1 MNNPL
6 RWIAERLSS
15 GSRRS
20 ALLKQNV
27 LFSLCIKAGSILCS
41 LVLVPMTIDFVNPVQ
56 YAIWLTVSSIV
67 GWMSFFDIGFSNGL
81 RNKLAEALAHGDI
94 PLARSLVS
102 TTYAMLTRIFLAV
115 MVVLLVVVWTADVCS
130 LLKINPGYEPDLK
143 VALTILVSYFCINFV
158 VRTLGYVL
166 MADQRNAFSSL
177 IEMIGQ
183 VGVLIVISLLR
194 SHVEGTLTVLALCLC
209 LPPLAVWVVASLI
222 CYAKRY
228 RQIRPSRSEVH
239 REHVR
244 LLLSLGVKFFVI
256 QIAALIQFATANFL
270 IAQLFEMQ
278 NVTDYNIAYKYFNVL
293 YMCFFLML
301 QPFWSAVT
309 DAYTKQDIAWIRAAV
324 RKYIFIASGCLLTG
338 LVMLVLSPWI
348 YDAWVGDNVHI
359 DFSLSAWVFVYFMSM
374 IFGSVFCMFVNGIG
388 ALKIQYVCSLISP
401 VLYIAATLVLSKT
414 FGVGLQTIPI
424 AAVIANFYGLV
435 IAPIQYRMIIIR
447 KKQGIW
453 SK

>member
-6 RWIAERLSS
+6 RWIAEWLQS
-15 GSRRS
+15 GSKRS
-20 ALLKQNV
+20 ALLKQNM
-27 LFSLCIKAGSILCS
+27 LFSLCIKVGSILCS

-81 RNKLAEALAHGDI
+81 RNKLTEALAHDDI
-94 PLARSLVS
+94 ALARSLVS

-115 MVVLLVVVWTADVCS
+115 MAVLLILVWTLDVTP
-130 LLKINPGYEPDLK
+130 LLKIEASYEPDLK
-143 VALTILVSYFCINFV
+143 MALTILISYFCINFV

-166 MADQRNAFSSL
+166 MADQRNAFSSF
-177 IEMIGQ
+177 IEMLGQ

-194 SHVEGTLTVLALCLC
+194 HHVEGTLTVLALALC

-222 CYAKRY
+222 CYHGRY
-228 RQIRPSRSEVH
+228 RHIRPSRREAH
-239 REHVR
+239 REHVH

-270 IAQLFEMQ
+270 IALLFEMQ
-278 NVTDYNIAYKYFNVL
+278 NVTDYNIAYKYFNVV
-293 YMCFFLML
+293 YMCFFLIL

-309 DAYTKQDIAWIRAAV
+309 DAYTKQDIAWIRNGV
-324 RKYIFIASGCLLTG
+324 RKYLYTALVCFIAG
-338 LVMLVLSPWI
+338 LAMLAVSPWV
-348 YDAWVGDNVHI
+348 YDAWVGDSVHI
-359 DFSLSAWVFVYFMSM
+359 SFSLSFWVFAYFMST
-374 IFGSVFCMFVNGIG
+374 IFGSIFCMFVNGIG
-388 ALKIQYVCSLISP
+388 ALKIQYICSLISP
-401 VLYIAATLVLSKT
+401 VVYIAATLLLSKT

-424 AAVIANFYGLV
+424 AAIIANFYGLI
-435 IAPIQYRMIIIR
+435 IAPIQYRMVIIHR
-447 KKQGIW
+447 KQGIW